1 MMKKLLALVFAMGIF
16 MTSTIYASADT
27 YHYSTLSIFHGETHT
42 GQIREYDEG
51 FAAITMDVDT
61 IHKYYSSDNYCEL
74 NMKYKKK
81 QLFSSK
87 QIFNYTKL
95 WYTGYG
101 GYQHGGTQESGRYY
115 YTFRSERNGLSSDNV
130 TMKHFT

>member
-74 NMKYKKK
+74 NMKYKKSNYSAVNK
-81 QLFSSK
+81 FSIILNFGILVTVAISMVELRK
-87 QIFNYTKL
+87 VVDIIILLDLTEMGCLQIM
-95 WYTGYG
+95 
-101 GYQHGGTQESGRYY
+101 SP
-115 YTFRSERNGLSSDNV
+115 
-130 TMKHFT
+130 